1 MERQSCL
8 IILILISPEEEAK
21 KTPYP
26 VSRGHALKFCKVHG
40 ALVIIYQLTSWRSDL
55 QQQEQQQE
63 HQHKLNIVK
72 QLAFFP
78 LQRAHSLATSW
89 SHDISQ

>member
-40 ALVIIYQLTSWRSDL
+40 ALVIIY
-55 QQQEQQQE
+55 
-63 HQHKLNIVK
+63 
-72 QLAFFP
+72 
-78 LQRAHSLATSW
+78 
-89 SHDISQ
+89 